1 MNGKIRVLVLRYK
14 SFKERISITKKYEK
28 DYKIENLGQ
37 FLYMVRR

>member
-14 SFKERISITKKYEK
+14 SFKERLKLTQKYEK

>member
-1 MNGKIRVLVLRYK
+1 MNGKIRVLVLRHK
-14 SFKERISITKKYEK
+14 SFKERIKLTKKYEK